1 MTIAA
6 GHRIDII
13 SCLTLAAC
21 LIGNPASAQVP
32 LPVTEFLPVIAGTL
46 EQRSTP
52 FGAWVMDLSADD
64 YVERE
69 YLVSGLANIYDY
81 VDAAARSSEVE
92 VTAADR
98 PYTTRILLRRPRT
111 SQAFNGTVYLEVLNP
126 TFGYDVDLIWTF
138 TFRSIIDAG
147 AAYVGVTSKP
157 VAAEFL
163 RDDWGSR
170 LGNDP
175 LPRRNNSRYASLNFP
190 LIGQVWDILSQVG
203 ALLKSDAVEDN
214 PLASFRVQ
222 RIIMVGFSQ
231 SAGYEKTYVNSF
243 HNNARMPGGKPVYDG
258 YYISGGTFGS
268 KRVNPQNVN
277 RPNHLAGDPRTLLLN
292 PLTVPVFR
300 FQTQSEMLPFSNADT
315 VRQTEVDDPLIRT
328 YELVGAPH
336 LDLDNDEFGGPFLL
350 RDLGIRDL
358 HGPCKSPF
366 SPIRNGPVQSA
377 LLRALEMW
385 IRDGMAPPASRIIQ
399 IGRDKNGRRIV
410 EVDDNGNAL
419 GGVRHPMVEVPR
431 GTYLAHNAPTPCF
444 LTGAFVEFAAPRLH
458 ALYPS
463 SAFYMKQ
470 VRRALRQA
478 IYERFLLPEAS
489 PTIISQ
495 ALQHAT
501 ESMDLGR
508 P

>member
-13 SCLTLAAC
+13 SCLTLVAC
-21 LIGNPASAQVP
+21 LIGNPAAAQVP
-32 LPVTEFLPVIAGTL
+32 LPVTEFLPVIAGTP

-64 YVERE
+64 YVELE
-69 YLVSGLANIYDY
+69 YLVSGLGNIYDY

-98 PYTTRILLRRPRT
+98 PYTSRILVRRPRT
-111 SQAFNGTVYLEVLNP
+111 SQAFNGTVYLEVLNA
-126 TFGYDVDLIWTF
+126 TFGYDVDLIWAF

-175 LPRRNNSRYASLNFP
+175 LPRRNNSRYASLHFP

-258 YYISGGTFGS
+258 YYISGGTFGA
-268 KRVNPQNVN
+268 KRVNPPNVN
-277 RPNHLAGDPRTLLLN
+277 RLNHPAGDPRTLLLI
-292 PLTVPVFR
+292 PLSVPVVR

-315 VRQTEVDDPLIRT
+315 VRQTEADDPLVRT

-350 RDLGIRDL
+350 RDLGIPDL
-358 HGPCKSPF
+358 HGPCESQF

-377 LLRALEMW
+377 LLWALEAW
-385 IRDGMAPPASRIIQ
+385 IRDGTTPPASRIIQ
-399 IGRDKNGRRIV
+399 IGRDENDRRII
-410 EVDDNGNAL
+410 EVDANGNAL

-431 GTYLAHNAPTPCF
+431 GTYLAHNVPLPCF
-444 LTGAFVEFAAPRLH
+444 LAGAFITFDTTTLQ

-463 SAFYMKQ
+463 RAFYLEQ
-470 VRRALRQA
+470 VRQALSRA
-478 IYERFLLPEAS
+478 IFERFLLPEAS

-495 ALQHAT
+495 ALQHAGD
-501 ESMDLGR
+501 SVDPGR